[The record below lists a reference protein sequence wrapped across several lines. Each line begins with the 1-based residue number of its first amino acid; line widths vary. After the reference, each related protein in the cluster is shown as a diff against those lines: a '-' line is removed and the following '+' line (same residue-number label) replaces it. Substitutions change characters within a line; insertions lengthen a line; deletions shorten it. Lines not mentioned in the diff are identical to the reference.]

1 MLSGEHSD
9 SAVTESAH
17 PLALLGSLD
26 TVDELFYV
34 GLATTYECPV
44 GGRLWLGVN
53 DNTPEGNTG
62 NFLAAVT
69 HRPAG

>member
-1 MLSGEHSD
+1 
-9 SAVTESAH
+9 
-17 PLALLGSLD
+17 LALIGSLD

-62 NFLAAVT
+62 NFTAAVT
-69 HRPAG
+69 HRPSG